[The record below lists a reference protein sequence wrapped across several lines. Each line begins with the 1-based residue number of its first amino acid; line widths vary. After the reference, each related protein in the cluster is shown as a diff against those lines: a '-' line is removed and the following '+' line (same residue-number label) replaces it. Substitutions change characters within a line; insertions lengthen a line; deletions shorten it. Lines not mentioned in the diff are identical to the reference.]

1 MSDDIRV
8 PAFSLNAGGAALT
21 FRASAADDHYWTV
34 EAPNHLGI
42 APSMHARGS
51 FDEVRIFAERLAGL
65 LARREESFQHLRA
78 ETVAAIR
85 GLQEAPLGGGL

>member
-21 FRASAADDHYWTV
+21 FRASAADDHFWTV

-42 APSMHARGS
+42 DPSLRARGS
-51 FDEVRIFAERLAGL
+51 FDDVRMFAERLAGL
-65 LARREESFQHLRA
+65 LARREESFQELRA

-85 GLQEAPLGGGL
+85 GLQDAHLGGGV